1 MVPGEGIEPSLCFQ
15 NRILNPARL
24 PVPPSRLDRTGAQ
37 YKLADR
43 GVHIRAAKKI
53 APACDPFGTR
63 RINGYRM
70 SKFASIEID
79 PAIVERAARGDAR
92 AHEII
97 YRAFASPVYSLCL
110 RFTRVPAHAED
121 LVQDTFIEVMRSLP
135 KFRGDA
141 SLGTWIRRIAVS
153 KALMFLRSAWTSRG
167 ESLDDDWEDLTPGD
181 VAAHGVSRHPDVAM
195 DLDSAL
201 ANLPDVSR
209 VVVWLHD
216 VEGFTHKE
224 IADQLGK
231 TESFSKSQLSRAYQ
245 KLRPLLARG
254 LETGGQGAEMLRGV

>member
-1 MVPGEGIEPSLCFQ
+1 
-15 NRILNPARL
+15 
-24 PVPPSRLDRTGAQ
+24 
-37 YKLADR
+37 
-43 GVHIRAAKKI
+43 
-53 APACDPFGTR
+53 
-63 RINGYRM
+63 M

-79 PAIVERAARGDAR
+79 SAIVDRAMRGDAR

-121 LVQDTFIEVMRSLP
+121 LVQETFIEVMRSIAN
-135 KFRGDA
+135 FRA
-141 SLGTWIRRIAVS
+141 EAALGTWIRRIAVT

-167 ESLDDDWEDLTPGD
+167 QSLDDDWEDLTPGD
-181 VAAHGVSRHPDVAM
+181 VAGHGVSGRPDDAM

-224 IADQLGK
+224 IASQLGK

-245 KLRPLLARG
+245 KLRPMLAQG
-254 LETGGQGAEMLRGV
+254 LDSTGAELVRGI